1 MKMKTDSLS
10 PMKAIF
16 LLVLLVIAV
25 SAAVGDITVSTD
37 SVTSSSSVRR
47 RTGEISLDDNDHEIA
62 LLKIQVGALMTQ
74 LGLLDQKVKHLEGG
88 SQPCTG
94 ITPLSTNWVA
104 YSGGMY
110 VDVDTSAC
118 GFDPGTKPKY
128 FTSMTGKSSH
138 WKTSGATSIYSN
150 KHDSFRIYISTD
162 SVTAAQAKGSS
173 YRWRIQWV
181 AFPDNTV

>member
-1 MKMKTDSLS
+1 MKTDSLS

-16 LLVLLVIAV
+16 LLVLLVIAF
-25 SAAVGDITVSTD
+25 SAEAGDITVSTD
-37 SVTSSSSVRR
+37 SLTSSSSLRR
-47 RTGEISLDDNDHEIA
+47 RTEEISLDDHDHEIS

-74 LGLLDQKVKHLEGG
+74 LGLLDQQVHHLEGG

-94 ITPLSTNWVA
+94 ITPLSTNWIA
-104 YSGGMY
+104 YSGGGMY

-138 WKTSGATSIYSN
+138 WKMTGATSIYSN

-181 AFPDNTV
+181 AFPENTV

>member
-1 MKMKTDSLS
+1 MKTDSLS

-16 LLVLLVIAV
+16 ILVLLVVAL
-25 SAAVGDITVSTD
+25 SAAAGDVTVSTD
-37 SVTSSSSVRR
+37 SFPSSSSLRR

-62 LLKIQVGALMTQ
+62 LLKIQIGALMTQ
-74 LGLLDQKVKHLEGG
+74 LGLLDQQVQQLEGG

-94 ITPLSTNWVA
+94 ITPTSTNWIA
-104 YSGGMY
+104 YSGGGMY

-118 GFDPGTKPKY
+118 GFEPGTKPKY
-128 FTSMTGKSSH
+128 YTSMTGKSRH
-138 WKTSGATSIYSN
+138 WKTTGATSIYFD

-181 AFPDNTV
+181 AFPEGTA